1 MTMKAFLIIL
11 AMFALTALNSCGI
24 YSFTGASLSPEIKT
38 FTVKTFTN
46 NASLV
51 VPSLSEN
58 ITEKLKDKFLR
69 EMNLKLVESDGDI
82 NFYGT
87 VTDYRT
93 APSGISST
101 ETAATSRLTITMKVR
116 YENTKEPKNNFDA
129 TFSNYADFNSTVDFS
144 AVEDELI
151 EQIVEKLVQDIF
163 NRSVNNW

>member
-1 MTMKAFLIIL
+1 MKTFLIIFCL
-11 AMFALTALNSCGI
+11 FILIGLNSCGI

-51 VPSLSEN
+51 VPSLSEK

-69 EMNLKLVESDGDI
+69 EMNLKLVENDGDI
-82 NFYGT
+82 NFEGM

-93 APSGISST
+93 APSGIASN
-101 ETAATSRLTITMKVR
+101 ETAATTRLTITIKVR
-116 YENTKEPKNNFDA
+116 FDNTREPKNNFES
-129 TFSNYADFNSTVDFS
+129 TFSNYADFNSTVDFNS
-144 AVEDELI
+144 VEDELI
-151 EQIVEKLVQDIF
+151 GQIVEKLVQDIF